1 MHLKPCKYFTLAHYR
16 KTVLKTAMLSLL
28 EFHHTPENNSF
39 VSGEKDTLRFKD
51 ILGGMAHLK
60 MEPYSQIVSLP
71 AGDKNL
77 TKLPSLGLRGQHTSK
92 PLSKLELM
100 KNNLQ
105 QKQFEEKEQKLIAMY
120 NQQQQAALWKVRNT
134 FQPQTHSAAHRGVSN
149 QPGATQHRGSNS
161 AGARYNPSNL
171 FEQEP
176 ASTAPSKKTAGV
188 DRAYL
193 LKSVYYRKAVSL
205 NDVFRAGDTKSQ
217 KPMEPTRSS
226 PFKPSPPA
234 DARVRSNPRT
244 GRYSESHNLEYMTPP
259 PATVNQSRGRTTRSK
274 TGGQLRLQG
283 EKSSPDKEEWY
294 LQEEIRKRE
303 ALLREKLRRTEEEL
317 RRIQRERELGEE
329 RKEKGKQGQRGRAQV
344 KYRSA
349 YSTGDESSSSSDSA
363 LRGPYRVSKGS
374 DDIAHVSYLVENNSH
389 MRPHSHSNES
399 RSEKL
404 KRVSS
409 NYILRE
415 INESPNCYNTYDK
428 QKNKHFLTEENV
440 SYHNMSVSETSFAN
454 HTGNFKEEP
463 PAENADLATCSG
475 RHSKLYEEQQNED
488 GKHDASFQLVV
499 CTSCNRKFAA
509 DRLERHSK
517 ICEKVQN
524 STRKVFDSTKHRA
537 KGTDLEQ
544 YINRRSKN
552 TSPQPKKNSWRH
564 KHETFIRNI
573 QQARL
578 VQEVIAKGGKASD
591 LPPPLP
597 DENPDYVSCP
607 HCARRF
613 APRVAERHISKCEN
627 IKSRPPPP
635 RKK

>member
-1 MHLKPCKYFTLAHYR
+1 
-16 KTVLKTAMLSLL
+16 
-28 EFHHTPENNSF
+28 
-39 VSGEKDTLRFKD
+39 
-51 ILGGMAHLK
+51 MAHLK

-77 TKLPSLGLRGQHTSK
+77 SKLPSLGLRGQHTSK

-105 QKQFEEKEQKLIAMY
+105 QKQFEQKEQKLSALY

-134 FQPQTHSAAHRGVSN
+134 FQSQTHSAAHRRVSN
-149 QPGATQHRGSNS
+149 QPGATQHRGYNS
-161 AGARYNPSNL
+161 AGARYNPSNV
-171 FEQEP
+171 FGQEP
-176 ASTAPSKKTAGV
+176 ASTTPSKKTAGV
-188 DRAYL
+188 DRAYP
-193 LKSVYYRKAVSL
+193 LKPVYYRKAISL
-205 NDVFRAGDTKSQ
+205 NDVFRAGDAKSQ
-217 KPMEPTRSS
+217 KPMEPTRNS

-234 DARVRSNPRT
+234 DACVRSNPRT
-244 GRYSESHNLEYMTPP
+244 GRYSEIHNLEYMTPP

-274 TGGQLRLQG
+274 TGGQRRLQG

-303 ALLREKLRRTEEEL
+303 ALLREKLRRTEEAL
-317 RRIQRERELGEE
+317 KRIQREKELGEE
-329 RKEKGKQGQRGRAQV
+329 RKQREKQGQRGRAQV

-349 YSTGDESSSSSDSA
+349 YSTGDESSSSSDNA
-363 LRGPYRVSKGS
+363 LRGPYIVSEGS
-374 DDIAHVSYLVENNSH
+374 DDEERMINTRRKIQVNQRKAKNTAHVSYPVENNSH

-415 INESPNCYNTYDK
+415 INESPNHYSTYVK
-428 QKNKHFLTEENV
+428 QQGKHLIEENV
-440 SYHNMSVSETSFAN
+440 SYHNMSVPETSFAN
-454 HTGNFKEEP
+454 HIEHFKEEP
-463 PAENADLATCSG
+463 PTENADLATNSS
-475 RHSKLYEEQQNED
+475 RHSNLYEEQQNED
-488 GKHDASFQLVV
+488 GKHDANFQLVV
-499 CTSCNRKFAA
+499 CISCNRKFAA

-552 TSPQPKKNSWRH
+552 TSPQPKKNTWRH

-613 APRVAERHISKCEN
+613 APRVAERHIPKCEN

>member
-1 MHLKPCKYFTLAHYR
+1 
-16 KTVLKTAMLSLL
+16 
-28 EFHHTPENNSF
+28 
-39 VSGEKDTLRFKD
+39 
-51 ILGGMAHLK
+51 MAHLK
-60 MEPYSQIVSLP
+60 MAPYSQNGSLP

-77 TKLPSLGLRGQHTSK
+77 SKLPSLGLRVLHTSK
-92 PLSKLELM
+92 ALSKLELM
-100 KNNLQ
+100 KNNFQ
-105 QKQFEEKEQKLIAMY
+105 QKQLEEKEQKLIAMH
-120 NQQQQAALWKVRNT
+120 NQQQQAALCKVRHT
-134 FQPQTHSAAHRGVSN
+134 FQPQTYSAAHRRVSS
-149 QPGATQHRGSNS
+149 QPGVTQHRGYNS
-161 AGARYNPSNL
+161 AGGRCNPSNL
-171 FEQEP
+171 FDQEP
-176 ASTAPSKKTAGV
+176 ASTAPSKKTTGV
-188 DRAYL
+188 DRAYP
-193 LKSVYYRKAVSL
+193 LKPVYYRKAVSL
-205 NDVFRAGDTKSQ
+205 NDVFRAGDAKSQ
-217 KPMEPTRSS
+217 KPMQPTRNS

-244 GRYSESHNLEYMTPP
+244 GRYSGVHNLEYMTPS
-259 PATVNQSRGRTTRSK
+259 PATVNRLRGTATRSK
-274 TGGQLRLQG
+274 TGGQRRLQG
-283 EKSSPDKEEWY
+283 EKSSPDEKEWY
-294 LQEEIRKRE
+294 LQEEIRKKE
-303 ALLREKLRRTEEEL
+303 AVLREKLRRTEEEL
-317 RRIQRERELGEE
+317 RRIQRERELVEE
-329 RKEKGKQGQRGRAQV
+329 RKEREKQGQRGRAQV
-344 KYRSA
+344 KYHSA

-363 LRGPYRVSKGS
+363 LTGPYRVSEGS
-374 DDIAHVSYLVENNSH
+374 DDEEPMINIRRKIQVNQRKAKDTAHVSYPAENNSH

-415 INESPNCYNTYDK
+415 INESPNRYNTYVK
-428 QKNKHFLTEENV
+428 QQGKHFLTEENV
-440 SYHNMSVSETSFAN
+440 SYHNMSVPETSFAN
-454 HTGNFKEEP
+454 HTVHFKEET
-463 PAENADLATCSG
+463 PAENADLTTSGG
-475 RHSKLYEEQQNED
+475 RHCNLYEDKQNED
-488 GKHDASFQLVV
+488 GQHDASSQLVV

-517 ICEKVQN
+517 ICEKMQN

-552 TSPQPKKNSWRH
+552 TSPQPKKNTWRH

-578 VQEVIAKGGKASD
+578 VQQVIAKGGKASD

-613 APRVAERHISKCEN
+613 APRVAERHIPKCEN

-635 RKK
+635 RRT